1 MKKAIRY
8 LTYDVMDEQHAWD
21 EHTRS
26 IVRDRLQTTGD
37 YQFLT
42 TMEAEILRAWCC
54 LLVDDHRP
62 EMIQYVL
69 DHIDQSLTKGL
80 ESERKP
86 GVPSAPVLVRS
97 GLKALDDACQAVHT
111 DRFFHLDT
119 EQKKLLMTEICA
131 GEATPH
137 EVWKGVPQKEF
148 FKKLLT
154 LSIEAYYSHPKVWS
168 EIGYGGP
175 AYPRG
180 YVRMERLDP
189 WEPKEDVRKDEA

>member
-86 GVPSAPVLVRS
+86 GVPSAPVLVRA
-97 GLKALDDACQAVHT
+97 ALRRSTMLARRCIPTV
-111 DRFFHLDT
+111 F
-119 EQKKLLMTEICA
+119 
-131 GEATPH
+131 
-137 EVWKGVPQKEF
+137 
-148 FKKLLT
+148 
-154 LSIEAYYSHPKVWS
+154 SIW
-168 EIGYGGP
+168 I
-175 AYPRG
+175 RN
-180 YVRMERLDP
+180 
-189 WEPKEDVRKDEA
+189 RKNCS